1 VRRQRERGSSMRA
14 ARGLL
19 VVGSGEGESAGAAHV
34 RDLRRRGSP
43 EGRSLEGWGREERNG
58 GGRSRHLVVGSRH
71 LVVDII
77 IQAWKE
83 GDESVPTSCRRSD
96 CVAASSLPFPQKKK
110 KGDGGGETE
119 KMDEPTN
126 QRGNQIR
133 YLAAAFVSSSLS
145 VTFPQFTRRVS
156 SMINQIK

>member
-1 VRRQRERGSSMRA
+1 MRA

-19 VVGSGEGESAGAAHV
+19 VAGSGEGVSAGAAHV

-43 EGRSLEGWGREERNG
+43 KGRSLAGWGREEMSG
-58 GGRSRHLVVGSRH
+58 GGRSRH

-96 CVAASSLPFPQKKK
+96 CVAASSLPFPSLASEGGRRRRRDR
-110 KGDGGGETE
+110 GDG
-119 KMDEPTN
+119 
-126 QRGNQIR
+126 GNQIR
-133 YLAAAFVSSSLS
+133 YLLPLFHLLSLS
-145 VTFPQFTRRVS
+145 LLFAQFTTCAS
-156 SMINQIK
+156 IMINQIKK

>member
-1 VRRQRERGSSMRA
+1 MRA

-19 VVGSGEGESAGAAHV
+19 VAGSGEGVSAGAAHV

-43 EGRSLEGWGREERNG
+43 KGRSLAGWGREEMS
-58 GGRSRHLVVGSRH
+58 GGRRSRH

-96 CVAASSLPFPQKKK
+96 CVAASSLPFPSLPLPQKE
-110 KGDGGGETE
+110 GDDGGETG
-119 KMDEPTN
+119 KMGET
-126 QRGNQIR
+126 RSGTFCLCFIFSL
-133 YLAAAFVSSSLS
+133 YLSFSLNS
-145 VTFPQFTRRVS
+145 LLVLAS
-156 SMINQIK
+156 